1 MIHNDDYINLKLP
14 KALKER
20 FNRALNKRL
29 QTRARVLRRAIE
41 EYCDETDRMGTP
53 KRIK

>member
-20 FNRALNKRL
+20 FNRALHKRL
-29 QTRARVLRRAIE
+29 QTRAKVLRRAIE
-41 EYCDETDRMGTP
+41 EYCEEVERTGPNTR
-53 KRIK
+53 R

>member
-1 MIHNDDYINLKLP
+1 MIHNDESINLKLP

-29 QTRARVLRRAIE
+29 QTRAKVLRRAIE
-41 EYCDETDRMGTP
+41 EYCEEADRMGPNT
-53 KRIK
+53 RR